1 MTPIVLLTVALL
13 APQAPSPETAL
24 EAAQRC
30 FRRADMPCALKQAV
44 KTLEALTATVADVA
58 DVEIRREA
66 KALEAQALA
75 RLDRTPEA
83 EDAFTALA
91 SLWPGWRPPPDADP
105 RVTTAF
111 TNAASTRLRAAL
123 PKTIDPGPPP
133 LPNAT
138 PDPAELALRLPK
150 PRLVRPTDLGAAPD
164 PNRVPRLALSLGAG
178 VGVPIGDAA
187 DRVDPGVHAAI
198 DFHWR
203 FNDLW
208 ALWVQG
214 TISLL
219 PLVDGLPVEPGQ
231 GQSLT
236 AVSIVVGTELAIPL
250 AESFEAVLAAGV
262 GFGAFGFGR
271 PDQAYGLALDG
282 VVGVRWQAQRSLAV
296 RLDFAP
302 VMTLPAAEGIGLGGH
317 LSVLVR
323 GETRF

>member
-1 MTPIVLLTVALL
+1 MTPIVLLTLALL
-13 APQAPSPETAL
+13 TPQAPTPEASL

-30 FRRADMPCALKQAV
+30 FRRADMTCALKQAE
-44 KTLEALTATVADVA
+44 KAIAASETRVADVA

-66 KALEAQALA
+66 KALAAQALA
-75 RLDRTPEA
+75 RLDRAPEA
-83 EDAFTALA
+83 EAAFTTLA
-91 SLWPGWRPPPDADP
+91 TIWPGWRPPPDADP

-111 TNAASTRLRAAL
+111 TNAANARLRAAL

-133 LPNAT
+133 LPTAT
-138 PDPAELALRLPK
+138 PDPTEVTLRLPK

-178 VGVPIGDAA
+178 VGFPIGASG
-187 DRVDPGVHAAI
+187 DRVDIGVHAAI
-198 DFHWR
+198 DFHWK

-219 PLVDGLPVEPGQ
+219 PLTDGLPVEPGQ

-250 AESFEAVLAAGV
+250 ADSFEAVLAAGV

-282 VVGVRWQAQRSLAV
+282 VVGVRWQAQRTLAV

-302 VMTLPAAEGIGLGGH
+302 VMTLPAAEGIGVGGH

>member
-1 MTPIVLLTVALL
+1 VTPIVLLTLALL
-13 APQAPSPETAL
+13 APQAPGPEAAL

-30 FRRADMPCALKQAV
+30 FRRADMPCALAQAV
-44 KTLEALTATVADVA
+44 KAIAASQTSGADA
-58 DVEIRREA
+58 EIRREA
-66 KALEAQALA
+66 NALAAQALA
-75 RLDRTPEA
+75 RLDRAPEA
-83 EDAFTALA
+83 EAAFDTLA
-91 SLWPGWRPPPDADP
+91 TLWPGWRPPPDADP
-105 RVTTAF
+105 RVATAF
-111 TNAASTRLRAAL
+111 TNAASARLRAAR
-123 PKTIDPGPPP
+123 PETIDPGPPP

-150 PRLVRPTDLGAAPD
+150 PRLVRPTDLGAASD

-178 VGVPIGDAA
+178 VGIPIGDAA
-187 DRVDPGVHAAI
+187 DRVDTGVHAAI
-198 DFHWR
+198 DFHCK

-208 ALWVQG
+208 ALWIQG

-250 AESFEAVLAAGV
+250 ADSFEAVLAAGV

-271 PDQAYGLALDG
+271 PDQAYGLALGG
-282 VVGVRWQAQRSLAV
+282 VVGARWQAQRSLAV

-302 VMTLPAAEGIGLGGH
+302 VMTLPAAEGIGVGGH